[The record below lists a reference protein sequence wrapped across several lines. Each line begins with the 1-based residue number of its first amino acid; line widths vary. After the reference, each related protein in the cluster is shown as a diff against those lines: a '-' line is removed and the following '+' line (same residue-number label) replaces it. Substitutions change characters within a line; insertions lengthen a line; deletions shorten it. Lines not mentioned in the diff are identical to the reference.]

1 LVRPSLDKAYD
12 VLRAELVAARKRAG
26 LSQREI
32 AAVLGGHQQL
42 WSKIESGER
51 RIDLVE
57 LVAVAPLLAL
67 DVNTIMKSIRAET
80 VKPTSGDTAPLKPIP
95 RSRSAKR

>member
-1 LVRPSLDKAYD
+1 MRPSLDKAYD
-12 VLRAELVAARKRAG
+12 VLRAELIAARKRAG
-26 LSQREI
+26 ISQREV
-32 AAVLGGHQQL
+32 AAALGGHQQL

-67 DVNTIMKSIRAET
+67 DVNTLVKSIRTEAG
-80 VKPTSGDTAPLKPIP
+80 KPLGELSPNKRTSRLKT
-95 RSRSAKR
+95 AKR

>member
-1 LVRPSLDKAYD
+1 VRPSLDKAYE

-26 LSQREI
+26 VSQREV
-32 AAVLGGHQQL
+32 AAALGAHQQL

-57 LVAVAPLLAL
+57 LVAVAPLLSL
-67 DVNTIMKSIRAET
+67 DMNTILKSIRTEVVVPTKGVAASTKHAET
-80 VKPTSGDTAPLKPIP
+80 K
-95 RSRSAKR
+95 KRR